1 MRRCPRA
8 PTLRTR
14 RGGGGLGT
22 PVRCPVASNMSSSDS
37 MSSFG
42 WVTWIVCESF
52 SWRLWIQ
59 LLGLGILA
67 IGIWAWSEKDTFN
80 NLSKLTN
87 IALDPAFIFI
97 WAGAITFIIGLCPIC
112 SIVLP
117 NYCFCCLFSL
127 KDLPFAGFT
136 GCVGA
141 LRENTTLLAAYAIFL
156 AILLLLEVQPH
167 I

>member
-1 MRRCPRA
+1 MPSGNHPQNQKRR
-8 PTLRTR
+8 R
-14 RGGGGLGT
+14 RIRDTSEVSCCLKY
-22 PVRCPVASNMSSSDS
+22 VI
-37 MSSFG
+37 FG
-42 WVTWIVCESF
+42 FNVIFWVSYLDWVWNF
-52 SWRLWIQ
+52 SWRIWIQ

-112 SIVLP
+112 SVVLP
-117 NYCFCCLFSL
+117 NYCFCLLFSL
-127 KDLPFAGFT
+127 KTLPFAGFT